1 MTKRFNELM
10 HVGEVP
16 SIWKT
21 AHVTPIFK
29 SGSASN
35 PQNYRPIS
43 LTCVCGKLFES
54 GIKLVLNHYL
64 HRHGFISDSQH
75 GFLQGRS
82 TASNLLESLYDW
94 TVNMDEKNDTLIAY
108 IDFAKAF
115 DRVSIPKLLYKL
127 NQIGIVGSLFSCIRS
142 LLSYRKQC
150 VKVDNAFSA
159 LKDVTSGVPQGSVLG
174 PVFFIFFH

>member
-1 MTKRFNELM
+1 MINSLAPPLTKLFNELM

-21 AHVTPIFK
+21 ANVTPIFK
-29 SGSASN
+29 NGSSSN
-35 PQNYRPIS
+35 PRNYRPIS

-54 GIKLVLNHYL
+54 GIKLVLNYYL

-82 TASNLLESLYDW
+82 TTSNLLQSLYDW

-115 DRVSIPKLLYKL
+115 DRVSIPKFLYKL
-127 NQIGIVGSLFSCIRS
+127 IRLE
-142 LLSYRKQC
+142 LLAACSS
-150 VKVDNAFSA
+150 V
-159 LKDVTSGVPQGSVLG
+159 SVLFLVTG
-174 PVFFIFFH
+174 SSV